1 MENTESNVSNEI
13 GFREIFSLVVR
24 NKNILLLTVIIST
37 ILVVSYSRLLSEKF
51 TAHSTIL
58 IEQEQTDISS
68 VFNLGDSNE
77 TNYLLNELQILK
89 SRRIASRTIEYL
101 YKNHKSDNLII
112 LGMGKPEYTFLGSL
126 ARNILS
132 IFKEKKDLSTFE
144 NFVDSGQYEISVAAI
159 IKGLNVINPRKTDI
173 LKVSFTLP
181 SAEESALV
189 LNTVVNEYQ
198 KNDQQWAA
206 GELIYLDAFLN
217 ESIIEKEI
225 ELETSEN
232 KLMEYQEKNNI
243 FTNSEINN
251 LLLVELTE
259 IESDYFKTIAEKNIE
274 SKRKEF
280 YLNQLNNDEKE
291 LTAKITSTLNIQLES
306 MRNTLSKLETELV
319 STKASKGENHPAA
332 EDLELKIEKLKK
344 DLAKDTRKYINEG
357 ISSSNPLIFRQTVM
371 DTIISISAKEEV
383 LFAKER
389 ELQKLTSQYNDKIK
403 SLPSQI
409 LQLSRL
415 KRNQAILDET
425 YKVMKRTLEET
436 KITKA
441 SELGRVR
448 IIDLA
453 EVPLLRS
460 SPGIN
465 MYIIAGI
472 VLGLSLGII
481 IIGIRKYFDNSVNS
495 VEEIE
500 RRGLSVIGIIP
511 EFEKDETHNERYIA
525 LESDSKSIVSESYRN
540 IRTGLMVSS
549 NIKGKEKCKTILVSS
564 PGPKEGKSTTSSNL
578 AIAYAQTGKKVL
590 FMDLDLRKPVVHKIF
605 NAKKEGLS
613 NYLSNVENSNINQF
627 IQKSSI
633 NNLSILS
640 VGPVPP
646 NPSEILSS
654 ILFKKTFDDL
664 KEKFDVIIVDS
675 APFIAVTDSYI
686 ISKYVSHTVLVVRSN
701 QTDKSIL
708 DRVLNTMNQQDISI
722 SGVVLNG
729 IKFGDG
735 YYGSYYYNSYYQYY
749 RAEED

>member
-1 MENTESNVSNEI
+1 MDNTESNFSNEI
-13 GFREIFSLVVR
+13 GAREIFSLVIK
-24 NKNILLLTVIIST
+24 NKNILISTLIIS
-37 ILVVSYSRLLSEKF
+37 ILLVVCYSRLLSEKF

-132 IFKEKKDLSTFE
+132 ILKEKKDLSTFE
-144 NFVDSGQYEISVAAI
+144 NFVDSGQFEISVAAI
-159 IKGLNVINPRKTDI
+159 IQGLNVINPRKTDI
-173 LKVSFTLP
+173 LKVSFSLP
-181 SAEESALV
+181 SAKESALV
-189 LNTVVNEYQ
+189 LNTVLNEYQ

-206 GELIYLDAFLN
+206 GELIYLNTFLD
-217 ESIIEKEI
+217 ESIIEKEK
-225 ELETSEN
+225 ELEIAEN

-291 LTAKITSTLNIQLES
+291 LTTKITNTLNIQLES

-332 EDLELKIEKLKK
+332 EDLEIKIEKLKSN
-344 DLAKDTRKYINEG
+344 LAKDTRKYINEG
-357 ISSSNPLIFRQTVM
+357 ISLSNPLIFRQTVM

-383 LFAKER
+383 LNAKER
-389 ELQKLTSQYNDKIK
+389 ELQKLTNQYNDKIK

-453 EVPLLRS
+453 QVPLQRS
-460 SPGIN
+460 SAGIN
-465 MYIIAGI
+465 FYIMAGI
-472 VLGLSLGII
+472 ILGLSLGII
-481 IIGIRKYFDNSVNS
+481 IIGIKKYFDNSISS

-511 EFEKDETHNERYIA
+511 EFGKDIDEERYIA
-525 LESDSKSIVSESYRN
+525 LLDDPKSIISESYRN
-540 IRTGLMVSS
+540 IRTGLMVSGI
-549 NIKGKEKCKTILVSS
+549 IKGKEKCKTVLLSS

-590 FMDLDLRKPVVHKIF
+590 LMDLDLRKPVLHKIF
-605 NAKKEGLS
+605 GVKKEGLS
-613 NYLSNVENSNINQF
+613 NYLSNIGTSNIIKF
-627 IQKSSI
+627 IQKTRI
-633 NNLSILS
+633 DNLSLLP

-654 ILFKKTFDDL
+654 NLFKKIFDDL
-664 KEKFDVIIVDS
+664 KEKFDVIIIDS

-686 ISKYVSHTVLVVRSN
+686 VSKLASQTVLVVRSN

-708 DRVLNTMNQQDISI
+708 ERVLNTMKQQDISI

-749 RAEED
+749 RSEED